1 MRLINKSILYGL
13 SKIWDSGLL
22 MAKGLSPGATVLI
35 GAIGLLPAGSMSAQI
50 SDCFSDAHQVIC
62 DSTLIGY

>member
-1 MRLINKSILYGL
+1 
-13 SKIWDSGLL
+13 
-22 MAKGLSPGATVLI
+22 MARGPSPGATVLI

-50 SDCFSDAHQVIC
+50 SDCFPDARQVIC

>member
-1 MRLINKSILYGL
+1 
-13 SKIWDSGLL
+13 
-22 MAKGLSPGATVLI
+22 MARGPSPGATVLI

-50 SDCFSDAHQVIC
+50 SDCFPDARVIC